1 METTTLEYYAI
12 QLKNI
17 IDSEDDILEKEA
29 NMHLLSEE
37 LMNSVWCMTIQMKE
51 NEVKSTLSSEGY
63 KAYKKEERTVQYAHG
78 RMTFVRTPF
87 KKDKND
93 KPFFPADEWLEL
105 GKYQRNSPGFTA
117 KIMQI
122 APDITSYEKTS
133 RVINQLTTNTVSRS
147 TVMRAVKLYGKRA
160 DEYHKHQEVY
170 PEVIENKDKKKV
182 DKIYIE
188 GDAVCFKKQN
198 GEMQFA
204 HVFILHDGVETLSNN
219 RKRSKNMLYFVD
231 IRRKKARDRL
241 KSYLQTHYDMKNIMV
256 IANSDGGSGYEEAV
270 FRDIA
275 GVCNSFEYFIDR
287 YHVSRKLEERVQ
299 LEEFIPLFQQ
309 AINSGELNK
318 LKMVFDTYE
327 SNLETEE
334 QFYHSKKL
342 KNYLIRHWKHL
353 ASFTKRGYNIVKE
366 GIGIMES
373 QLRHFTYR
381 LKHCGR
387 HWGKGLNGM
396 AQLLA
401 SQKNGDFKQIY
412 LRTWKSEFS
421 LDDSLRGNMSNRLD
435 LRDMNKFTP
444 HVGVKHGRL
453 TLPDKKYVR

>member
-1 METTTLEYYAI
+1 M
-12 QLKNI
+12 
-17 IDSEDDILEKEA
+17 
-29 NMHLLSEE
+29 
-37 LMNSVWCMTIQMKE
+37 
-51 NEVKSTLSSEGY
+51 
-63 KAYKKEERTVQYAHG
+63 
-78 RMTFVRTPF
+78 
-87 KKDKND
+87 
-93 KPFFPADEWLEL
+93 
-105 GKYQRNSPGFTA
+105 
-117 KIMQI
+117 
-122 APDITSYEKTS
+122 
-133 RVINQLTTNTVSRS
+133 NQLTTNTVSRS

-198 GEMQFA
+198 GEMQFV
-204 HVFILHDGVETLSNN
+204 HVFILHDGVETVSNN
-219 RKRSKNMLYFVD
+219 RKQSKNMLYFVD

-342 KNYLIRHWKHL
+342 K
-353 ASFTKRGYNIVKE
+353 
-366 GIGIMES
+366 
-373 QLRHFTYR
+373 
-381 LKHCGR
+381 
-387 HWGKGLNGM
+387 
-396 AQLLA
+396 
-401 SQKNGDFKQIY
+401 
-412 LRTWKSEFS
+412 
-421 LDDSLRGNMSNRLD
+421 
-435 LRDMNKFTP
+435 
-444 HVGVKHGRL
+444 
-453 TLPDKKYVR
+453 